1 MIKDI
6 LKTLKALASKRRE
19 LSLIEVRKYDSDYEQ
34 AMGKAVE
41 LRDKYEE
48 MELKPEDKEIIEA
61 LLDSLDEVE
70 IAQVNLDY
78 LAGLADCLLILDRL
92 ELFQL

>member
-6 LKTLKALASKRRE
+6 LKTLKVLASKRRE

-34 AMGKAVE
+34 AMGKVVE

-61 LLDSLDEVE
+61 LLDSLEEVE
-70 IAQVNLDY
+70 IAQVNLAY

>member
-34 AMGKAVE
+34 AMGKVVE

>member
-1 MIKDI
+1 MIKDL

-19 LSLIEVRKYDSDYEQ
+19 LSLID
-34 AMGKAVE
+34 MGKHDPDYAEAMSRVVE
-41 LRDKYEE
+41 LRDRYEE
-48 MELKPEDKEIIEA
+48 MELKPEDKRTIDSM
-61 LLDSLDEVE
+61 LDGLDDVE
-70 IAQVNLDY
+70 EAQVNLAY

>member
-70 IAQVNLDY
+70 IAQVNLTY

>member
-41 LRDKYEE
+41 LRAKYEE

-70 IAQVNLDY
+70 IAQVNLAY

>member
-19 LSLIEVRKYDSDYEQ
+19 PSLIEVRKYDSDYEQ
-34 AMGKAVE
+34 AMGKTVE

-48 MELKPEDKEIIEA
+48 MGLKPEDKEIIEA

-70 IAQVNLDY
+70 IAQVNLTY